1 MARLKR
7 VVLDRLIRYYRYL
20 AEFAAK
26 QPARTVTSAQI
37 GRALD
42 VDPSQVRKDFA
53 AVGLVGMSR
62 VGYEVCEVCRAI
74 RTVVG
79 FDQPYTA
86 VLVGAGQL
94 GGAIMAYPE
103 FDRYGLRIIAAF
115 DVDPFK
121 VGRRIAGHTIEPIDE
136 LPSFVADH
144 HVRLAILVTPVE
156 VAQPLADLLV
166 ACGVEAIWNFTP
178 TRLDVP
184 PAVLAR
190 NERFS
195 VGLGEIAYHLSQAR
209 RPAGPRTGG
218 IRRDC
223 KRPDPFLD
231 TARRHA

>member
-20 AEFAAK
+20 VEFVVR
-26 QPARTVTSAQI
+26 QPAKTITSAQI
-37 GRALD
+37 GKALD

-62 VGYEVCEVCRAI
+62 IGYDVCEVCRAI

-94 GGAIMAYPE
+94 GSAVMAYPE
-103 FDRYGLRIIAAF
+103 FERYGLRIIAAF

-121 VGRRIAGHTIEPIDE
+121 IGRRIGGHTIEPIDDLRE
-136 LPSFVADH
+136 FVATH
-144 HVRLAILVTPVE
+144 EVRLAILATPVE
-156 VAQPLADLLV
+156 VAQPLADLLA
-166 ACGVEAIWNFTP
+166 ACGVQAIWNFTP
-178 TRLDVP
+178 TRLAVP
-184 PAVLAR
+184 AGVLAR

-195 VGLGEIAYHLSQAR
+195 VGLGEIAYHLNRSRGRQLPGAR
-209 RPAGPRTGG
+209 ACREAARPEGVTSS
-218 IRRDC
+218 
-223 KRPDPFLD
+223 
-231 TARRHA
+231 

>member
-20 AEFAAK
+20 AEFVVR
-26 QPARTVTSAQI
+26 QPVKTVTSAQI

-62 VGYEVCEVCRAI
+62 IGYDVCEVCRAI

-79 FDQPYTA
+79 FDQPYTS

-94 GGAIMAYPE
+94 GSAVMAYPE
-103 FDRYGLRIIAAF
+103 FERYGLRIIAAF

-121 VGRRIAGHTIEPIDE
+121 IGRRVGGHTIEPIDD
-136 LPSFVADH
+136 LRQFLADH
-144 HVRLAILVTPVE
+144 DVRLAILATPVE

-178 TRLDVP
+178 TRLTVP
-184 PAVLAR
+184 AGVLAR

-195 VGLGEIAYHLSQAR
+195 VGLGEIAYHLSRAR
-209 RPAGPRTGG
+209 RGPPPAARVPERTPERVG
-218 IRRDC
+218 RS
-223 KRPDPFLD
+223 
-231 TARRHA
+231 A

>member
-20 AEFAAK
+20 AEYVAR
-26 QPARTVTSAQI
+26 QPAKTVTSAQI

-62 VGYEVCEVCRAI
+62 VGYEVCEICRAI

-103 FDRYGLRIIAAF
+103 FERYGLRIVAAF

-121 VGRRIAGHTIEPIDE
+121 VGRRIAGRTIEPIDE
-136 LPSFVADH
+136 MRSFVAEH
-144 HVRLAILVTPVE
+144 HVRLAILATPEE

-178 TRLDVP
+178 TRLHVP
-184 PAVLAR
+184 AAVLAR

-195 VGLGEIAYHLSQAR
+195 VGLGEIAYHLRSGAAPR
-209 RPAGPRTGG
+209 GSPDDGSTAGLRT
-218 IRRDC
+218 
-223 KRPDPFLD
+223 
-231 TARRHA
+231 A

>member
-20 AEFAAK
+20 VEFVVR
-26 QPARTVTSAQI
+26 QPVKTITSAQI

-62 VGYEVCEVCRAI
+62 IGYEVCEVCRAI

-94 GGAIMAYPE
+94 GGAIMASQE
-103 FDRYGLRIIAAF
+103 FERYGLRIIAAF

-121 VGRRIAGHTIEPIDE
+121 IGRRIGGHTIEPIDD
-136 LPSFVADH
+136 LPQFVAANQ
-144 HVRLAILVTPVE
+144 VRLAILATPVE
-156 VAQPLADLLV
+156 VAQPLADLLA

-178 TRLDVP
+178 TRLAVP
-184 PAVLAR
+184 PGVLAR

-195 VGLGEIAYHLSQAR
+195 VGLGEIAYHLSHSQGR
-209 RPAGPRTGG
+209 RPQV
-218 IRRDC
+218 RRAFAERH
-223 KRPDPFLD
+223 RPEGAALP
-231 TARRHA
+231 

>member
-7 VVLDRLIRYYRYL
+7 VVLDRLVRYYRYL
-20 AEFAAK
+20 AEYVVK
-26 QPARTVTSAQI
+26 QPANTITSAQI

-62 VGYEVCEVCRAI
+62 IGYEVCEVCRAI
-74 RTVVG
+74 RTVLG
-79 FDQPYTA
+79 LDQPFPA

-103 FDRYGLRIIAAF
+103 FERYGLRIVAAF

-121 VGRRIAGHTIEPIDE
+121 VGRRIGGHTIEPIDE
-136 LPSFVADH
+136 LRAFVAERE
-144 HVRLAILVTPVE
+144 VRLAILATPVE

-178 TRLDVP
+178 TRLSVP
-184 PAVLAR
+184 PGVLAR

-195 VGLGEIAYHLSQAR
+195 VGLGEIAYYLKGSRHSAR
-209 RPAGPRTGG
+209 PRQERPV
-218 IRRDC
+218 
-223 KRPDPFLD
+223 D
-231 TARRHA
+231 TLQPA